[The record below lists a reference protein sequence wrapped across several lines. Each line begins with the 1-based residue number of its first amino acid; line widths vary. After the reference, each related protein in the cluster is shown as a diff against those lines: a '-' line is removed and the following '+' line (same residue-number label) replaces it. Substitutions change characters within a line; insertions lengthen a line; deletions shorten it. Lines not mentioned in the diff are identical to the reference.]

1 MTQLVKLEE
10 LDKIQSGI
18 EVFETKKD
26 EAKTLALRAAAVNI
40 SDINDKEGFKIL
52 VETRKSL
59 KSFRVEIQKQGKSLR
74 DLITPVTKMIS
85 AKENELVDITEP
97 EEKRLLERENW
108 VNAELERIKVEAEN
122 ARKAKI
128 QARIDELA
136 KYNVAFDFFIISE
149 MSDELY
155 TQKLAEAKQE
165 FETEQK
171 RIADEKEAE
180 RLAKEEE
187 DKRQAA
193 IAEQNRLDAEKLA
206 NDKKELERQ
215 QKELQAERDR
225 IQAEKDAV
233 AKAKQDAIDAENKRI
248 ADAEA
253 EKKKQAEIE
262 KAKKEAAD
270 KALADQKAKEERD
283 RIAAERKAARQPD
296 KVKLEQLAVNISDI
310 DIPLVK
316 SEEAREVIEKA
327 CEQLNA
333 IVKFIKQETEKF

>member
-1 MTQLVKLEE
+1 MSQLVKLEE

-26 EAKTLALRAAAVNI
+26 EAITLALRASEVNI

-85 AKENELVDITEP
+85 SKENELVSITEP
-97 EEKRLLERENW
+97 EEKRLQERENW
-108 VNAELERIKVEAEN
+108 INAENERIKLEAEN

-155 TQKLAEAKQE
+155 LTKLSEAKQE
-165 FETEQK
+165 FELEQQ

-193 IAEQNRLDAEKLA
+193 IAEQNRLEKERLDAEQ
-206 NDKKELERQ
+206 KELELQR
-215 QKELQAERDR
+215 KELEAEKARM
-225 IQAEKDAV
+225 QAEKDALE
-233 AKAKQDAIDAENKRI
+233 KAKQDAIDAENKRI

-253 EKKKQAEIE
+253 EKQKQAEIE

-270 KALADQKAKEERD
+270 KAIADQKAKEERD
-283 RIAAERKAARQPD
+283 RIAAEKKAARQPD
-296 KVKLEQLAVNISDI
+296 KVKLEQFATNIIDI
-310 DIPLVK
+310 DVPIVK